1 MAAANCSAGETCD
14 ALIHGKQMAPS
25 RLEAWAR
32 LCVTKFLGSHIS
44 TDRLILEEEGGA
56 TFTFEGTGKKCSL
69 EVVLKVHSPQ
79 FYWKVTT
86 RADIGLADAYI
97 DGEFSFAEK
106 DQGLL
111 HLIMVLIANRDA
123 NKSISKAN
131 KKRGWWTPSL
141 FTAGIA
147 SAKFF
152 LQHVLRQNT
161 LTQAR
166 MNISRHYDLV
176 WDHSLL
182 ILWFNNVHA
191 VRKID
196 CVEIVACASAMFRIL
211 MLVKDL
217 SVRLT
222 SSFSY
227 RSSRVTRFF
236 LYSWEKQWRTRVQ
249 YLRSETQ
256 PSNAFTEDEDLNTA
270 QLRKISA
277 LIEKARID
285 KKHEILD
292 IGCGWG
298 TFAIEVVKQTGCK
311 YTGLT
316 LSVEQLKYAEMK
328 VKEAGLQDNI
338 RLLLCDYRELP
349 KGYKYDRIVSCEMIE
364 HVGHEYMEDFFSSCE
379 SALAEDGLL
388 VLQSTA
394 IADERYDEY
403 RRSSD
408 FIKEY
413 IFPGAC
419 VPSLSRITSAMG
431 VASRLSVEHV
441 ENIGSHYYHTL
452 RCWKKY
458 FLENKSKI
466 LAMGFDER
474 FIRTWEY
481 YFDYCAAGFKSCTLF
496 NYQIVFSRPGNV
508 GVLGNPYKGFP
519 SAYRHLL

>member
-1 MAAANCSAGETCD
+1 MFSWDIPSREIESFIIYTPPVASMAAANCSAVETLA

-32 LCVTKFLGSHIS
+32 LFVTKFLESHIS
-44 TDRLILEEEGGA
+44 TDRLILEEDGGA

-97 DGEFSFAEK
+97 DGEFSFADK

-166 MNISRHYDLV
+166 RNISRHYDLSTEV
-176 WDHSLL
+176 FSLFL
-182 ILWFNNVHA
+182 GETMA
-191 VRKID
+191 YS
-196 CVEIVACASAMFRIL
+196 CAIF
-211 MLVKDL
+211 K
-217 SVRLT
+217 
-222 SSFSY
+222 
-227 RSSRVTRFF
+227 
-236 LYSWEKQWRTRVQ
+236 
-249 YLRSETQ
+249 
-256 PSNAFTEDEDLNTA
+256 TEDEDLNTA
-270 QLRKISA
+270 QLRKIST

-298 TFAIEVVKQTGCK
+298 TFVIEVVKQTGCK

-349 KGYKYDRIVSCEMIE
+349 KGYKYDRIVSCEMWVMNTWRIFLAAASQ
-364 HVGHEYMEDFFSSCE
+364 HWQKMGFLFYSKNGCFFP
-379 SALAEDGLL
+379 
-388 VLQSTA
+388 QSTS

-403 RRSSD
+403 WRSSD

-413 IFPGAC
+413 IFPGGC
-419 VPSLSRITSAMG
+419 LPSLSRITSAMG
-431 VASRLSVEHV
+431 VASRFSVEHV
-441 ENIGSHYYHTL
+441 ENIGSHYYLTL
-452 RCWKKY
+452 RCCKNY

-466 LAMGFDER
+466 LAMGFDEK

-481 YFDYCAAGFKSCTLF
+481 YFDYGASGFKSCTLL

-508 GVLGNPYKGFP
+508 GVLGDPYKGFP
-519 SAYRHLL
+519 SSYRHLL